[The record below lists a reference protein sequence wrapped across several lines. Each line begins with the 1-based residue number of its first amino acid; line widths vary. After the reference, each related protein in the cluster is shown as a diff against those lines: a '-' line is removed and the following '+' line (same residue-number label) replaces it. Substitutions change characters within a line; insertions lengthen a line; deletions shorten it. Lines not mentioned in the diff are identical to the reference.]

1 MPNAEPHELKDSG
14 IRNQKEKSCFLPLD
28 LCFLTSDSFLPRLS
42 TMPRSR
48 LAVVGVGALG
58 RHHARIL
65 SENPHVELVAVA
77 DSRAEQG
84 QDIAAKCRTRWVADY
99 RELLSCNGID
109 AVSVVVP
116 TVAHREVAGAFL
128 NAGIPVLVEK
138 PLAANAS
145 QAEELVELASCRGVL
160 LQVGHIERFNPAF
173 QAARPL
179 IIEPK
184 YIRAERTSGYTFR
197 STDIGVVHDLM
208 IHDIDLVLSLVRSP
222 LRSVEAFGT
231 TVIGGHEDVAQ
242 ARLRFENGCIAD
254 LTASRISPT
263 TARSLQTWAADGCVT
278 CDLHTREVK
287 RFAPSDA
294 LRFGPA
300 PLDMAS
306 QSGADIE
313 QLKKDIFG
321 HFVAVETVPVNATG
335 PDALTQELTEFVDC
349 VQNQRE
355 PHVDGEQALQ
365 SMIVAEAV
373 LKCLAAHCWNGG
385 IPNATESPKRRSTI
399 RRDAA

>member
-1 MPNAEPHELKDSG
+1 M
-14 IRNQKEKSCFLPLD
+14 
-28 LCFLTSDSFLPRLS
+28 PRL
-42 TMPRSR
+42 R

-84 QDIAAKCRTRWVADY
+84 QDIAAKCHTRWVADY
-99 RELLSCNGID
+99 RELLSRDVID

-128 NAGIPVLVEK
+128 EAGIPVLVEK

-145 QAEELVELASCRGVL
+145 HAAELVELASRHGVL

-173 QAARPL
+173 QAARPN
-179 IIEPK
+179 IVEPK
-184 YIRAERTSGYTFR
+184 YIRAERTSSYTFR

-222 LRSVEAFGT
+222 LCSVEAFGV
-231 TVIGGHEDVAQ
+231 TVIGGYEDVAQ

-263 TARSLQTWAADGCVT
+263 TARSLQAWSARGCVT
-278 CDLHTREVK
+278 CDMHTREVK

-300 PLDMAS
+300 PLEMAR
-306 QSGADIE
+306 QPGADIE

-321 HFVAVETVPVNATG
+321 HFVAVETLPVNAFG

-349 VQNQRE
+349 VQNGSE
-355 PHVDGEQALQ
+355 PHVDGEQAFQ
-365 SMIVAEAV
+365 AMIVAEAI
-373 LKCLAAHCWNGG
+373 LKSLAAHRWDGLAHG
-385 IPNATESPKRRSTI
+385 DIEPQIDGSTI
-399 RRDAA
+399 HRDAA

>member
-1 MPNAEPHELKDSG
+1 M
-14 IRNQKEKSCFLPLD
+14 
-28 LCFLTSDSFLPRLS
+28 PRL
-42 TMPRSR
+42 R

-65 SENPHVELVAVA
+65 NENPQVNLVAVA

-84 QDIAAKCRTRWVADY
+84 QDIAGKCHTHWVADY
-99 RELLSCNGID
+99 RDLLSRDMID

-128 NAGIPVLVEK
+128 EAGIPVLVEK

-145 QAEELVELASCRGVL
+145 HAAELVELASRQNVL

-173 QAARPL
+173 QAARSQ
-179 IIEPK
+179 IVEPK

-222 LRSVEAFGT
+222 LQSVEAFGV
-231 TVIGGHEDVAQ
+231 TVIGGYEDVAQ

-263 TARSLQTWAADGCVT
+263 VARSLQAWSATGCVT
-278 CDLHTREVK
+278 CDMHAREVK
-287 RFAPSDA
+287 RFAPSEA
-294 LRFGPA
+294 LRLGPA
-300 PLDMAS
+300 PLDLAR
-306 QSGADIE
+306 QPGADIE
-313 QLKKDIFG
+313 QLKKDVFG
-321 HFVAVETVPVNATG
+321 HFVAVETLPIDATG

-349 VQNQRE
+349 VQNDRE
-355 PHVDGEQALQ
+355 PQVDGQQALQ
-365 SMIVAEAV
+365 AMIVAEAV
-373 LKCLAAHCWNGG
+373 LKSLSDHRWNGLAPG
-385 IPNATESPKRRSTI
+385 DIGLRIHSPTMH
-399 RRDAA
+399 RDAA

>member
-1 MPNAEPHELKDSG
+1 M
-14 IRNQKEKSCFLPLD
+14 
-28 LCFLTSDSFLPRLS
+28 PRL
-42 TMPRSR
+42 R

-65 SENPHVELVAVA
+65 SELPDVELVAVA

-99 RELLSCNGID
+99 RELLSRDVVD

-116 TVAHREVAGAFL
+116 TVAHRAVAGAFL
-128 NAGIPVLVEK
+128 EAGIPVLVEK
-138 PLAANAS
+138 PLATNVTHAR
-145 QAEELVELASCRGVL
+145 ELVTLASRQGTL

-173 QAARPL
+173 QAAAPL
-179 IIEPK
+179 IVEPK

-208 IHDIDLVLSLVRSP
+208 IHDIDLVLSLVRSS

-231 TVIGGHEDVAQ
+231 TVMGGHEDVAQ
-242 ARLRFENGCIAD
+242 ARLRFENGCVAD

-263 TARSLQTWAADGCVT
+263 AVRSLQAWSATGCVT
-278 CDLHTREVK
+278 CDMHSREVK

-294 LRFGPA
+294 LKFGSA
-300 PLDMAS
+300 PLDLAR
-306 QSGADIE
+306 QPGADIE
-313 QLKKDIFG
+313 QLKKDVFG
-321 HFVAVETVPVNATG
+321 RFVTVESPSIDASG
-335 PDALTQELTEFVDC
+335 PDALTQELIEFVGC
-349 VQNQRE
+349 VSNGGS

-365 SMIVAEAV
+365 AMIVADAV
-373 LKCLAAHCWNGG
+373 LQSLAAHDWTRLSSS
-385 IPNATESPKRRSTI
+385 IAPAFAEPSRR
-399 RRDAA
+399 AA

>member
-1 MPNAEPHELKDSG
+1 M
-14 IRNQKEKSCFLPLD
+14 
-28 LCFLTSDSFLPRLS
+28 PRL
-42 TMPRSR
+42 R

-65 SENPHVELVAVA
+65 SELPDVELVAVA

-99 RELLSCNGID
+99 RELLSRDVVD

-116 TVAHREVAGAFL
+116 TVAHRAVAGAFL
-128 NAGIPVLVEK
+128 EAGIPVLVEK
-138 PLAANAS
+138 PLAANVTHAR
-145 QAEELVELASCRGVL
+145 ELVTLASRQGTL

-173 QAARPL
+173 QAVAPL
-179 IIEPK
+179 IVAPK

-208 IHDIDLVLSLVRSP
+208 IHDIDLVLSLVRSS

-231 TVIGGHEDVAQ
+231 TVMGGQEDVAQ
-242 ARLRFENGCIAD
+242 ARLRFENGCVAD

-263 TARSLQTWAADGCVT
+263 AVRSLQAWSATGCVT
-278 CDLHTREVK
+278 CDMHSREVK

-294 LRFGPA
+294 LKFGSA
-300 PLDMAS
+300 PLDLAR
-306 QSGADIE
+306 QPGADIE
-313 QLKKDIFG
+313 QLKKDVFG
-321 HFVAVETVPVNATG
+321 RFVTVESPSIDASG
-335 PDALTQELTEFVDC
+335 PDALTQELIEFVHC
-349 VQNQRE
+349 VRNGGS

-365 SMIVAEAV
+365 AMIVADAV
-373 LKCLAAHCWNGG
+373 LQSLAAHDWTRLSSS
-385 IPNATESPKRRSTI
+385 IAPAFAEPSRR
-399 RRDAA
+399 AA

>member
-1 MPNAEPHELKDSG
+1 MS
-14 IRNQKEKSCFLPLD
+14 
-28 LCFLTSDSFLPRLS
+28 RL
-42 TMPRSR
+42 R

-65 SENPHVELVAVA
+65 SENPHVDLVAVA

-84 QDIAAKCRTRWVADY
+84 REIAAKCRTRWVADY
-99 RELLSCNGID
+99 RDLRSRDILD

-116 TVAHREVAGAFL
+116 TIAHREVAGAFL
-128 NAGIPVLVEK
+128 DAGIPVLVEK
-138 PLAANAS
+138 PLAANAV
-145 QAEELVELASCRGVL
+145 QAGELVELASRHDVL

-173 QAARPL
+173 QVAGPL
-179 IIEPK
+179 IVEPK

-222 LRSVEAFGT
+222 LLGVEAFGV
-231 TVIGGHEDVAQ
+231 TVIGGFEDVAQ

-263 TARSLQTWAADGCVT
+263 IARSLQAWSAGGCVT
-278 CDLHTREVK
+278 CDMHSREVK

-294 LRFGPA
+294 LRCGPA
-300 PLDMAS
+300 PLELAR
-306 QSGADIE
+306 QPGADLE
-313 QLKKDIFG
+313 QLKRDIFG
-321 HFVAVETVPVNATG
+321 HFVAVETLPVEASG

-349 VQNQRE
+349 VRNGRK
-355 PHVDGEQALQ
+355 PHCDGEQALQ
-365 SMIVAEAV
+365 AMIVAEAV
-373 LKCLAAHCWNGG
+373 LNSLAAHRWNGLAPG
-385 IPNATESPKRRSTI
+385 AAEPQIRGATI
-399 RRDAA
+399 HRDAA

>member
-1 MPNAEPHELKDSG
+1 M
-14 IRNQKEKSCFLPLD
+14 
-28 LCFLTSDSFLPRLS
+28 PRL
-42 TMPRSR
+42 R

-65 SENPHVELVAVA
+65 SENPQVDLVAVA

-84 QDIAAKCRTRWVADY
+84 QDIAAKCHTRWVADY
-99 RELLSCNGID
+99 RDLLSRDIVD

-116 TVAHREVAGAFL
+116 TAAHREVAGAFL
-128 NAGIPVLVEK
+128 EAGIPVLVEK

-145 QAEELVELASCRGVL
+145 HAEELVELASRHDVL

-173 QAARPL
+173 QAASSL
-179 IIEPK
+179 IVEPK

-208 IHDIDLVLSLVRSP
+208 IHDIDLVLSLVHSP
-222 LRSVEAFGT
+222 LHSVEAFGV
-231 TVIGGHEDVAQ
+231 TVIGGFEDVAQ

-263 TARSLQTWAADGCVT
+263 IARSLQAWSASGCVT
-278 CDLHTREVK
+278 CDMHSREVK

-300 PLDMAS
+300 PLGLAR
-306 QSGADIE
+306 QPGADIE

-321 HFVAVETVPVNATG
+321 HFVAVETLPVNAAG

-349 VQNQRE
+349 VQNHRE
-355 PHVDGEQALQ
+355 PHVDGEQAYQAML
-365 SMIVAEAV
+365 VADAV
-373 LKCLAAHCWNGG
+373 LKSLAAHRWNG
-385 IPNATESPKRRSTI
+385 IAPRAIEPQV
-399 RRDAA
+399 RDAA

>member
-1 MPNAEPHELKDSG
+1 M
-14 IRNQKEKSCFLPLD
+14 
-28 LCFLTSDSFLPRLS
+28 TRL
-42 TMPRSR
+42 R

-84 QDIAAKCRTRWVADY
+84 REIAAKCQTRWVADY
-99 RELLSCNGID
+99 RDLLSRNVID

-128 NAGIPVLVEK
+128 DAGVPVLVEK
-138 PLAANAS
+138 PLAANALH
-145 QAEELVELASCRGVL
+145 AEELVELASRRGVL

-173 QAARPL
+173 QSARPY
-179 IIEPK
+179 IVEPK
-184 YIRAERTSGYTFR
+184 YIRAERTSSYTFR

-208 IHDIDLVLSLVRSP
+208 IHDIDLVLSLVKSR
-222 LRSVEAFGT
+222 LHSVEAFGV
-231 TVIGGHEDVAQ
+231 TVIGGYEDVAQ
-242 ARLRFENGCIAD
+242 ARLRFENGCVAD

-263 TARSLQTWAADGCVT
+263 IARSIQTWSAGGCVT
-278 CDLHTREVK
+278 CNMHTREVQ

-300 PLDMAS
+300 PLDLAR
-306 QSGADIE
+306 QPGADIE
-313 QLKKDIFG
+313 QLKKDVFG
-321 HFVAVETVPVNATG
+321 HFVAVETLPVEASG

-349 VQNQRE
+349 VQNDRE
-355 PHVDGEQALQ
+355 PLVDGEQALQ
-365 SMIVAEAV
+365 AMVVAEAV
-373 LKCLAAHCWNGG
+373 LKSLVAHPWNGLTPG
-385 IPNATESPKRRSTI
+385 VVGTPELTPAGSRR
-399 RRDAA
+399 AA